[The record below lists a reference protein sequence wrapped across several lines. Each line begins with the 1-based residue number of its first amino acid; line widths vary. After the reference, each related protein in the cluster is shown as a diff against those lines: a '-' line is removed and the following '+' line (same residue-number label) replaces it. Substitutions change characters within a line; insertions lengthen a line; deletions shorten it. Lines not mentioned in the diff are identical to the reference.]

1 MNINCKGTLLNF
13 DYPKVMGILNIT
25 PDSFFDG
32 GNYKSDAEFLNQ
44 TEKMLQQGAAII
56 DVGAYSSRP
65 DAKFV
70 TEQEELQR
78 LLPVLEQLVNHFPDA
93 IFSIDTFRAKVADH
107 ALQIGATII
116 NDISAGLLD
125 DQMLEVVGKHK
136 APYIMMHMR
145 GTPQTMKDLTQ
156 YNDVVKE
163 MIYYFSERVA
173 AANQHQIS
181 DIIIDPG
188 FGFSKT
194 IDQNYEVLQ
203 KLSLFQQL
211 GYPVLAALSRKSMIY
226 KFLETTPQQALNG
239 TSVLHTIALLNGAQ
253 LLRAH
258 DVKEAIETI
267 KLVKQTYHV

>member
-93 IFSIDTFRAKVADH
+93 IFSIDTFRAKVADN
-107 ALQIGATII
+107 ALQTGATII